1 MRLKL
6 PFYAKASLMCV
17 GIYYF
22 ISMLYMAQ
30 SLIVPLIFG
39 TVIAVLLHPLLRVFI
54 KWKFNRIL
62 AISITLLL
70 AFVVIAAFLLFM
82 YSQLTLFSKSWPV
95 FVNKFSSLLN
105 QTIHWIPG
113 YFDISALKVN
123 AWIAETKANI
133 LNGSSAL
140 IGQTLLSV
148 GSGLVVVFIVP
159 VYVFLLLLYKPLLLD
174 FIHQVFSHQSQD
186 KVTAIVG
193 QTKSVIQRYL
203 VGLVIETVLV
213 AILNSVG
220 LLILGIDYAILIGVL
235 GALLNLI
242 PYIGGLVAVAIPMMI
257 ALVTK
262 DSAWYAFYVMA
273 AYYLVQLIDNN
284 YIVPK
289 IVASKVRINALASI
303 FVVLAGGALW
313 GVAGMFLSIPLVA
326 IFKVLC
332 DHIEALHPIGFLLGD
347 TMPEN
352 IIHKIK
358 RLKKTKTVTNPK

>member
-1 MRLKL
+1 MYLKL
-6 PFYAKASLMCV
+6 PLYVKVALVSV
-17 GIYYF
+17 GIYVF
-22 ISMLYMAQ
+22 ISMLYIAQ
-30 SLIVPLIFG
+30 SLIVPLVFG
-39 TVIAVLLHPLLRVFI
+39 TLIAILLHPLVQVFV

-70 AFVVIAAFLLFM
+70 SFVVIAAFVLFM
-82 YSQLTLFSKSWPV
+82 YSQLTMFSKSWPM
-95 FVNKFSSLLN
+95 FVEKFTSLMN
-105 QTIHWIPG
+105 QTINWIPG
-113 YFDISALKVN
+113 YFDISAVKVN
-123 AWIAETKANI
+123 AWIAETKVN
-133 LNGSSAL
+133 LLDGSGSA

-148 GSGLVVVFIVP
+148 GSSLVLVFIVP
-159 VYVFLLLLYKPLLLD
+159 VYVFLILLYKPLLLG
-174 FIHQVFSHQSQD
+174 FIHQLFGTQSQK

-203 VGLVIETVLV
+203 VGLVIETILV
-213 AILNSVG
+213 AILNSIG

-273 AYYLVQLIDNN
+273 VYYLVQLIDNN

-289 IVASKVRINALASI
+289 IVASKVRINALVSI

-313 GVAGMFLSIPLVA
+313 GVSGMFLSIPLIA
-326 IFKVLC
+326 IIKVIC
-332 DHIEALHPIGFLLGD
+332 DHIDSLQPIGSLLGD

-352 IIHKIK
+352 IILKIK
-358 RLKKTKTVTNPK
+358 LLKKTKKANQ